1 MDLKF
6 VQTLVSVLER
16 SKALSEI
23 EYSDGQRHVTL
34 KRASSGTTVSA
45 TPFDHPPPE
54 ARPLDRIP
62 EAGAQPA
69 AAPIAAA
76 PTAHTIVA
84 GMIGTFY
91 RSPAPDQPA
100 FVSVGD
106 SVKEGQTLAIVEAM
120 KLLNPIEAGRTGRI
134 SEILV
139 SDGTAVGADTPLFI
153 IEDLEASNV

>member
-6 VQTLVSVLER
+6 VETLVSVLER

-45 TPFDHPPPE
+45 TPFDHPLAE
-54 ARPLDRIP
+54 ARTLDRIP
-62 EAGAQPA
+62 AAVEHPA
-69 AAPIAAA
+69 AASIAAA
-76 PTAHTIVA
+76 PNTHTIVA

-91 RSPAPDQPA
+91 RSPAPNQPA

-120 KLLNPIEAGRTGRI
+120 KLLNPIDADRAGRV

-139 SDGTAVGADTPLFI
+139 ADGTAVGADTPLFV